1 MIIMAVDPGTKKCG
15 LAVLDY
21 ALNILDK
28 KIVNVEMLKY
38 ELISFAA
45 KYAVS
50 RVVIGE
56 GTGSKKIKQELS
68 QMELPFD
75 IVFIPEKF
83 TTLDAKKRYYKDNP
97 PAWFMRIIPVSLL
110 VPPRPIDDYAAVV
123 LGERYLS

>member
-97 PAWFMRIIPVSLL
+97 DFINKK
-110 VPPRPIDDYAAVV
+110 
-123 LGERYLS
+123 